1 MGPGWNG
8 TRLLMIKTVVLI
20 LLALTGALLARH
32 PGVREWTA
40 PAGRMARALND
51 VGWIGIPAF
60 IVASGLL
67 IAVGVPRLLFCP
79 LAGAAFGFWGGLAT
93 STVATMTAY
102 FLSFLFIRGRLAD
115 RETPFELPPRLAFL
129 RHDPGVAGVILTRLI
144 PVPGLI
150 GTAAL
155 SLSPVRKRAFLLGSF
170 IGLVPEA
177 VPLLLFGA
185 GLFDRSPRQLAWLGA
200 GALLLVV
207 ASLVLIRRLLRQHQ
221 GAGRGTADGSAG
233 T

>member
-1 MGPGWNG
+1 M
-8 TRLLMIKTVVLI
+8 LMIKAVVLV
-20 LLALTGALLARH
+20 LLAVAGALLSRH

-40 PAGRMARALND
+40 PAGRMANALGGA
-51 VGWIGIPAF
+51 GWMAGPIF
-60 IVASGLL
+60 ILASGLL
-67 IAVGVPRLLFCP
+67 ITVGVPRLLFCP
-79 LAGAAFGFWGGLAT
+79 VAGAAFGFWGGFVT

-129 RHDPGVAGVILTRLI
+129 RHDPGVGGVILTRLI

-177 VPLLLFGA
+177 VPLLLLGA
-185 GLFDRSPRQLAWLGA
+185 GLFESNTKQLAWLGA
-200 GALLLVV
+200 GALTLVV
-207 ASLVLIRRLLRQHQ
+207 VSLFLIRRLLRRYRE
-221 GAGRGTADGSAG
+221 ASR
-233 T
+233 